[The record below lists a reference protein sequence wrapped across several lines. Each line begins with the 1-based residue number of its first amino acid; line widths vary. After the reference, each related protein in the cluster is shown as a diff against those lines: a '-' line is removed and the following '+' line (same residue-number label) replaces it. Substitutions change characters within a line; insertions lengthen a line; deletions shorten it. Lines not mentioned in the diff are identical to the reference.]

1 MNESKIINENN
12 SSTLSRLQNLPG
24 LNILPSDCYGD
35 DIDGKVEMLAFSF
48 NDIYLR
54 TKNELKGIFSLNE
67 VMGISQSYCGTLI
80 SQCNKDFLLMNVE
93 SSIYYDE
100 IDILFSFDGSI
111 LMDKLTRLTE
121 FQCLTVICM
130 VNEFRMAS
138 NGIMIPYEVVN
149 KIFMIE

>member
-35 DIDGKVEMLAFSF
+35 DIDCKLEMLAFAF

-54 TKNELKGIFSLNE
+54 TKKELKGIFSLNE
-67 VMGISQSYCGTLI
+67 AMGISQSYCGTLI
-80 SQCNKDFLLMNVE
+80 SQCNKDSLLTNVK

-100 IDILFSFDGSI
+100 IDKLFSFDGAI

-121 FQCLTVICM
+121 FQCLTVIGM

-138 NGIMIPYEVVN
+138 NGIMVPNEVVN